1 MFKNKILLRNYFIL
15 ILICFLTFLLVLYIA
30 RWHDAYSEYQ
40 KETPVIR
47 GTLNY
52 EITAVELDHY
62 LMENPT
68 AVIYMCTSDSDSC
81 RNFEKDFKK
90 LIKKDNLQDSII
102 YLNLSGEDINAFVDS
117 FNSKYKYKIKLTKN
131 YPALVEINDGKVTS
145 LIEGTEDEVLTIE
158 KASHFIELN
167 HIGEK

>member
-1 MFKNKILLRNYFIL
+1 MFKNKKLLRNYFIL

-30 RWHDAYSEYQ
+30 RWQEAYSEYQ

-52 EITAVELDHY
+52 EITAAELDHY

-90 LIKKDNLQDSII
+90 LIKRNNLQDDII
-102 YLNLSGEDINAFVDS
+102 YLNLSGEDINNFVDS
-117 FNSKYKYKIKLTKN
+117 FNSKYKYKIKLTEN
-131 YPALVEINDGKVTS
+131 YPALVEFNEGKITS

-158 KASHFIELN
+158 KANQFIELN
-167 HIGEK
+167 HIGEE